1 MKKTLFEYIK
11 NQEKSRVE
19 HSIYGVPIV
28 IKDSLESNEWDMGD
42 FITQFKNIVPG
53 HLLEDVEIIYVGEFP
68 TLEDKN
74 ALYVDGAIYVTNR
87 EPTVY
92 DMLENIVHE
101 LAHSLEERHNSA
113 IYTLKLEK
121 EFLAKRLKLK
131 EVLDRSGYTFPE
143 KYYLIVDYTDEFD
156 MFLSE
161 TVGYP
166 VLLALTIGLFLSPYG
181 ATSLQEYFANGL
193 EKYYLNGPQSV
204 AQISPV
210 LYQIIEKLHFEREE

>member
-1 MKKTLFEYIK
+1 MNKTLLEYIK

-19 HSIYGVPIV
+19 HSVYGVPIV
-28 IKDSLESNEWDMGD
+28 IKDSLESNEWDIGD
-42 FITQFKNIVPG
+42 FITQFKDIVPG

-68 TLEDKN
+68 NLEDKN

-101 LAHSLEERHNSA
+101 LAHSLEERHSGA

-131 EVLDRSGYTFPE
+131 EVLDRSGYEFPE

-181 ATSLQEYFANGL
+181 ATSLREYFANGL
-193 EKYYLNGPQSV
+193 EKYYLDGPQTV
-204 AQISPV
+204 AQISPA